1 MRLMR
6 NPYATHVDFFQFKG
20 LIETNPKATPC
31 NIDMIFERKCK
42 FLVGEWKREGE
53 NISQGQGRLLLALAK
68 QSQFTVLIIQ
78 GNTDDGAV
86 VEKFEQLC
94 SDGVYRLLGRSFDDL
109 KMFVTAWYNRA
120 DAQE

>member
-1 MRLMR
+1 MR